1 MKSFARSLNIRS
13 VVYLVVHVYDVYTHK
28 TNIPST
34 RVEVNIIKV
43 YSSKKNII
51 PVGVMSTCWDRKK
64 KLAAGASMLTIGEQL
79 CRRANQPH
87 RKNKCIDEREV
98 SR

>member
-1 MKSFARSLNIRS
+1 MCTTYI
-13 VVYLVVHVYDVYTHK
+13 VYTHK

-34 RVEVNIIKV
+34 RVEVNIIKHTV
-43 YSSKKNII
+43 QKNII
-51 PVGVMSTCWDRKK
+51 PVGVMSACWDRKK
-64 KLAAGASMLTIGEQL
+64 KLTAGASMLTIGEQL

-87 RKNKCIDEREV
+87 RKNKCLEEREV